1 MNKENGSFDI
11 NMIYSKETKFFYHI
25 NINKDNEEDDENDEI
40 QRYSKEEI
48 PEKLKKYA
56 DLILNYYDFLLKK
69 RNNIEVKDE
78 NPTIKEQ
85 NNSSQITQ
93 KSEQN
98 SLSYENLIISQNK
111 VVDKNNL
118 IYIRKLIT
126 YKSVTILFLSDQTI
140 EAIFGDK
147 MKILMSQVNK
157 KIEIIGQD
165 NKINVVSSINVLQ
178 NSNNNFTDR
187 LKFIRKVIYKNITN
201 KLSENKKN
209 QINDVK

>member
-40 QRYSKEEI
+40 QRYTKEEI

-85 NNSSQITQ
+85 KSFSQSTE

-98 SLSYENLIISQNK
+98 SLSNENSIISQHK
-111 VVDKNNL
+111 VEDKNNL
-118 IYIRKLIT
+118 IYVRKLIT
-126 YKSVTILFLSDQTI
+126 YKSVTILYLSDNTI
-140 EAIFGDK
+140 ETIFGDK
-147 MKILMSQVNK
+147 KKILMSEINQ

-165 NKINVVSSINVLQ
+165 NKISVVSTINALQ
-178 NSNNNFTDR
+178 NSNIDFTNR
-187 LKFIRKVIYKNITN
+187 LKFIRKIIYKNIT
-201 KLSENKKN
+201 KKFSKDSKN
-209 QINDVK
+209 QINDIK